1 MSIPTGAPLPAAQPH
16 PTYAPY
22 TQQGEHPHKAPLS
35 GRARALT
42 ITIIV
47 CNALLSIVGLA
58 FHSPSFA
65 DIPAY
70 MTVITLAVIYL
81 IKKTTATRYALAG
94 VSVIILFVA
103 FPIFA
108 ACLEQ
113 DYVYLASIGYL
124 AFIGGSVE
132 LVEFAIGHG
141 IDELPFIIVAAL
153 AALVT
158 LTWLLCAIGLLR
170 PDKAPRSMAMPTPLN
185 APIPYGAL
193 IAPSSMSGIVAN
205 TGPITGPGVSQYAH
219 GQVSHAPVNMQYG
232 YGYAA
237 SPAAPID
244 RRKSRRLSLRS
255 KMCSAAII
263 VAVIA
268 LAVDAFYP
276 DSYVSSVFRYGLDPF
291 TLLPLFVLLLCYFV
305 TMIVVGIFLLM
316 RSNGARRAVSVTTLF
331 LQILVIPV
339 TQVFISGNQNTITPN
354 LVFSM
359 LNFWGQD
366 GRNAFYWA
374 LNCVWILAAI
384 FLQIPDRPATAS
396 AAAATAGVPPI
407 LAYTQAAPVGW
418 AAQPAPIQ
426 NATGPLFQEAPTA
439 EATSHTQAPP
449 PRSDQMPP
457 QPSGRVPATN
467 EEQLPPPP
475 Q

>member
-22 TQQGEHPHKAPLS
+22 TPQGKHPRKAPLS

-47 CNALLSIVGLA
+47 CNALLPIAGLE
-58 FHSPSFA
+58 FHYSRFA
-65 DIPAY
+65 DIAAS

-103 FPIFA
+103 FPILA
-108 ACLEQ
+108 ACLRGH
-113 DYVYLASIGYL
+113 YVYLT
-124 AFIGGSVE
+124 FIGGSVE
-132 LVEFAIGHG
+132 IVESAIGQG
-141 IDELPFIIVAAL
+141 IDGLPDIIITAL
-153 AALVT
+153 PALVT

-170 PDKAPRSMAMPTPLN
+170 PDKAPRSSMAMPTPLN

-193 IAPSSMSGIVAN
+193 IAPSSVSGIVAN
-205 TGPITGPGVSQYAH
+205 TGPVTGPGVSQYMH
-219 GQVSHAPVNMQYG
+219 GQVSHTPVNMQYG

-255 KMCSAAII
+255 QLCSAAII

-268 LAVDAFYP
+268 LTVDAFLP
-276 DSYVSSVFRYGLDPF
+276 DSHVSDFFRDNPDPF
-291 TLLPLFVLLLCYFV
+291 THSPLLVFLLCYFV
-305 TMIVVGIFLLM
+305 TMIVVGIFLLL

-331 LQILVIPV
+331 LQIVVIPV
-339 TQVFISGNQNTITPN
+339 TESFTTRDFPN
-354 LVFSM
+354 LVFS
-359 LNFWGQD
+359 LFNLSGQ
-366 GRNAFYWA
+366 GGHIVIYWA

-384 FLQIPDRPATAS
+384 FLQIPDWPAPPS
-396 AAAATAGVPPI
+396 ATAATAGVPPI
-407 LAYTQAAPVGW
+407 LAFPQAAPVGW
-418 AAQPAPIQ
+418 AAPAPIQ
-426 NATGPLFQEAPTA
+426 NATGPLFQEAPTVT
-439 EATSHTQAPP
+439 ATSHTQAPP

>member
-22 TQQGEHPHKAPLS
+22 TQQGEHPRKAPLS

-47 CNALLSIVGLA
+47 CNALLPIAGLA
-58 FHSPSFA
+58 FHRPSFA
-65 DIPAY
+65 DIASY

-94 VSVIILFVA
+94 VSIIILFVA
-103 FPIFA
+103 FPILA
-108 ACLEQ
+108 ACLGGH
-113 DYVYLASIGYL
+113 YVYLT
-124 AFIGGSVE
+124 FIGGSVE
-132 LVEFAIGHG
+132 IVESAIGHG
-141 IDELPFIIVAAL
+141 IDELPFIIVVAL

-170 PDKAPRSMAMPTPLN
+170 PDKAPRSMAMPTPIN

-193 IAPSSMSGIVAN
+193 IAPSSVSGIVAN

-237 SPAAPID
+237 SPAEPID

-268 LAVDAFYP
+268 LTVDAFLP
-276 DSYVSSVFRYGLDPF
+276 DSYVSHFFRDIQDPF
-291 TLLPLFVLLLCYFV
+291 TRSPLLVFLLCYFV
-305 TMIVVGIFLLM
+305 TMIVVGIFLLL

-339 TQVFISGNQNTITPN
+339 TQAFAFGHRNFDFPN
-354 LVFSM
+354 LVFS
-359 LNFWGQD
+359 LYNFSGQ
-366 GRNAFYWA
+366 GGHFAIYWA
-374 LNCVWILAAI
+374 LSCVWIVAAI
-384 FLQIPDRPATAS
+384 FLQIPDWPATAS
-396 AAAATAGVPPI
+396 AAAATAGAPPI
-407 LAYTQAAPVGW
+407 LAFPQAAPVGW

>member
-22 TQQGEHPHKAPLS
+22 TQQGKHPRKAPLS

-47 CNALLSIVGLA
+47 CNALLSIAGLA

-65 DIPAY
+65 DIAAY

-81 IKKTTATRYALAG
+81 IKKTAATRYALAG

-108 ACLEQ
+108 ACLER
-113 DYVYLASIGYL
+113 DYVYLT
-124 AFIGGSVE
+124 FIGRSVE
-132 LVEFAIGHG
+132 IVESAIGHG
-141 IDELPFIIVAAL
+141 IDGLPFIIVAAL

-170 PDKAPRSMAMPTPLN
+170 PDKAPRSSMAMPIPLN

-193 IAPSSMSGIVAN
+193 IAPSSVSGIVAN
-205 TGPITGPGVSQYAH
+205 TGPVTGPGVSQYMH
-219 GQVSHAPVNMQYG
+219 GQVSHTPVNMQYG

-237 SPAAPID
+237 SPAEPID

-255 KMCSAAII
+255 RLCCAAII

-268 LAVDAFYP
+268 LTVDAFLP
-276 DSYVSSVFRYGLDPF
+276 DSHVSHFFRDNPDPF
-291 TLLPLFVLLLCYFV
+291 THSPLLVFLLCYFV

-331 LQILVIPV
+331 LQIVVIPV
-339 TQVFISGNQNTITPN
+339 TESFTTRDFPN
-354 LVFSM
+354 LVFS
-359 LNFWGQD
+359 LFNLSGQ
-366 GRNAFYWA
+366 GGHIVIYWA
-374 LNCVWILAAI
+374 LNCVWILAAV
-384 FLQIPDRPATAS
+384 FLQIPDWPATAS
-396 AAAATAGVPPI
+396 AAATTAGVPPI
-407 LAYTQAAPVGW
+407 LAFPQAAPVGW
-418 AAQPAPIQ
+418 AAPAPIQ
-426 NATGPLFQEAPTA
+426 NAPGPLFQEAPTA
-439 EATSHTQAPP
+439 DAISHTQAPP

-467 EEQLPPPP
+467 EEQLPQPP

>member
-22 TQQGEHPHKAPLS
+22 TQQGEHPRKAPLS

-47 CNALLSIVGLA
+47 CNALLPIAGLE
-58 FHSPSFA
+58 FHYSRFA
-65 DIPAY
+65 DIAAS

-103 FPIFA
+103 FPILA
-108 ACLEQ
+108 ACLRGH
-113 DYVYLASIGYL
+113 YVYLT
-124 AFIGGSVE
+124 FIGGSVE
-132 LVEFAIGHG
+132 IVESAIGQG
-141 IDELPFIIVAAL
+141 IDGLPDIIITAL
-153 AALVT
+153 PALVT

-170 PDKAPRSMAMPTPLN
+170 PDKAPRSSMAMPTPLN

-193 IAPSSMSGIVAN
+193 IAPSSVSGIVAN

-237 SPAAPID
+237 SPAEPID

-268 LAVDAFYP
+268 LTVDAFLP
-276 DSYVSSVFRYGLDPF
+276 DSYVSHFFRHIQDPF
-291 TLLPLFVLLLCYFV
+291 TRSPLLVFLLCYFV

-339 TQVFISGNQNTITPN
+339 TQAFAFRHSNFDFPN
-354 LVFSM
+354 LVISLDDFS
-359 LNFWGQD
+359 GQD
-366 GRNAFYWA
+366 GRNALYWA
-374 LNCVWILAAI
+374 LSCVWIVAAI
-384 FLQIPDRPATAS
+384 FLQIPDWPAPAS
-396 AAAATAGVPPI
+396 ATAATAGVPPI

-426 NATGPLFQEAPTA
+426 DATGPLFQEAPTA
-439 EATSHTQAPP
+439 TATSHTQAPP

>member
-22 TQQGEHPHKAPLS
+22 TQQGEHPRKAPLS

-47 CNALLSIVGLA
+47 CNALLPFAGLE
-58 FHSPSFA
+58 FHYSRFA
-65 DIPAY
+65 DIAAY

-103 FPIFA
+103 FPILA

-113 DYVYLASIGYL
+113 DYVYL

-132 LVEFAIGHG
+132 LVEFAIRNG
-141 IDELPFIIVAAL
+141 DELPTIIIVAL
-153 AALVT
+153 AFLLT

-374 LNCVWILAAI
+374 LNCVWIVAAI
-384 FLQIPDRPATAS
+384 FLQIPDWPAPAS
-396 AAAATAGVPPI
+396 ATAATAGVPPI

-439 EATSHTQAPP
+439 EATSPTQAPP

>member
-22 TQQGEHPHKAPLS
+22 TQQGEHPRKAPLS

-47 CNALLSIVGLA
+47 CNALLPFAGLE
-58 FHSPSFA
+58 FHYSRFA
-65 DIPAY
+65 DIAAY

-103 FPIFA
+103 FPILA

-113 DYVYLASIGYL
+113 DYVYL

-132 LVEFAIGHG
+132 LVEFAIRNG
-141 IDELPFIIVAAL
+141 DELPTIIIVAL
-153 AALVT
+153 AFLLT

-193 IAPSSMSGIVAN
+193 IAPSSVSGIVAN

-255 KMCSAAII
+255 RLCCAAII

-268 LAVDAFYP
+268 LTVDAFLP
-276 DSYVSSVFRYGLDPF
+276 DSHVSHFFRDNPDPF
-291 TLLPLFVLLLCYFV
+291 THSPLLVFLLCYFV
-305 TMIVVGIFLLM
+305 TMIVVGIFLLL

-331 LQILVIPV
+331 LQIVVIPV
-339 TQVFISGNQNTITPN
+339 TESFTTRDFPN
-354 LVFSM
+354 LVFS
-359 LNFWGQD
+359 LFNLSGQ
-366 GRNAFYWA
+366 GGHIVIYWA

-384 FLQIPDRPATAS
+384 FLQIPDWPAPAS
-396 AAAATAGVPPI
+396 ATAATAGAPPI

-439 EATSHTQAPP
+439 EATSPTQAPP

>member
-22 TQQGEHPHKAPLS
+22 TQQGEHPRKAPLS

-47 CNALLSIVGLA
+47 CNALLPFAGLE
-58 FHSPSFA
+58 FHYSRFA
-65 DIPAY
+65 DIAAY

-81 IKKTTATRYALAG
+81 IKKTAATRYALAG

-113 DYVYLASIGYL
+113 DYVYLT
-124 AFIGGSVE
+124 FIGESVKM
-132 LVEFAIGHG
+132 VKFAIESGWFEG
-141 IDELPFIIVAAL
+141 IIIAAL
-153 AALVT
+153 ATLLT

-170 PDKAPRSMAMPTPLN
+170 PDKAPRSSMAMPTPLN

-193 IAPSSMSGIVAN
+193 IAPSSVSGIVAN
-205 TGPITGPGVSQYAH
+205 TGPVTGPGVSQYMH
-219 GQVSHAPVNMQYG
+219 GQVSHTPVNMQYG

-255 KMCSAAII
+255 QLCSAAII

-268 LAVDAFYP
+268 LTVDAFLP
-276 DSYVSSVFRYGLDPF
+276 DSHVSDFFRDNPDPF
-291 TLLPLFVLLLCYFV
+291 THSPLLVFLLCYFV
-305 TMIVVGIFLLM
+305 TMIVVGIFLLL

-331 LQILVIPV
+331 LQIVVIPV
-339 TQVFISGNQNTITPN
+339 TESFTTRDFPN
-354 LVFSM
+354 LVFS
-359 LNFWGQD
+359 LFNLSGQ
-366 GRNAFYWA
+366 GGHIVIYWA

-384 FLQIPDRPATAS
+384 FLQIPDWPAPAS
-396 AAAATAGVPPI
+396 ATAATAGVPPI
-407 LAYTQAAPVGW
+407 LAFPQAAPVGW
-418 AAQPAPIQ
+418 AAPAPIQ
-426 NATGPLFQEAPTA
+426 NATGPLFQEAPTVT
-439 EATSHTQAPP
+439 ATSHTQAPP

>member
-47 CNALLSIVGLA
+47 CNALLPIAGLE
-58 FHSPSFA
+58 FHYSRFA

-103 FPIFA
+103 FPILA
-108 ACLEQ
+108 ACLRGH
-113 DYVYLASIGYL
+113 YVYLT
-124 AFIGGSVE
+124 FIGGSVE
-132 LVEFAIGHG
+132 IVESAIGQG
-141 IDELPFIIVAAL
+141 IDGLPDIIITAL
-153 AALVT
+153 PALVT

-193 IAPSSMSGIVAN
+193 IAPSSVSGIVAN

-237 SPAAPID
+237 SPAEPID

-268 LAVDAFYP
+268 LTVDAFLP
-276 DSYVSSVFRYGLDPF
+276 DSYVSHFFRYIQDPF
-291 TLLPLFVLLLCYFV
+291 TRSPLLVFLLCYFV

-339 TQVFISGNQNTITPN
+339 TQAFAFRHSNFDFPN
-354 LVFSM
+354 LVISLDDFS
-359 LNFWGQD
+359 GH
-366 GRNAFYWA
+366 GEHIVIYWA
-374 LNCVWILAAI
+374 LNCVWIVAAI
-384 FLQIPDRPATAS
+384 FLQIPDWPAPPS
-396 AAAATAGVPPI
+396 ATAATAGVPPI

-439 EATSHTQAPP
+439 EATSPTQAPP

>member
-22 TQQGEHPHKAPLS
+22 TQQGEHPRKAPLS

-47 CNALLSIVGLA
+47 CNALLPFAGLE
-58 FHSPSFA
+58 FHYSRFA
-65 DIPAY
+65 DIAAY

-81 IKKTTATRYALAG
+81 IKKTAATRYALAG

-113 DYVYLASIGYL
+113 DYVYLT
-124 AFIGGSVE
+124 FIGESVKM
-132 LVEFAIGHG
+132 VKFAIESGWFEG
-141 IDELPFIIVAAL
+141 IIIAAL
-153 AALVT
+153 ATLLT

-170 PDKAPRSMAMPTPLN
+170 PDKAPRSSMAMPTPLN

-193 IAPSSMSGIVAN
+193 IAPSSVSGIVAN
-205 TGPITGPGVSQYAH
+205 TGPVTGPGVSQYMH
-219 GQVSHAPVNMQYG
+219 GQVSHTPVNMQYG

-255 KMCSAAII
+255 QLCSAAII

-268 LAVDAFYP
+268 LTVDAFLP
-276 DSYVSSVFRYGLDPF
+276 DSHVSDFFRDNPDPF
-291 TLLPLFVLLLCYFV
+291 THSPLLVFLLCYFV
-305 TMIVVGIFLLM
+305 TMIVVGIFLLL

-331 LQILVIPV
+331 LQIVVIPV
-339 TQVFISGNQNTITPN
+339 TESFTTRDFPN
-354 LVFSM
+354 LVFS
-359 LNFWGQD
+359 LFNLSGQ
-366 GRNAFYWA
+366 GGHIVIYWA
-374 LNCVWILAAI
+374 LNCVWIVAAI
-384 FLQIPDRPATAS
+384 FLQIPDWPAPAS

-439 EATSHTQAPP
+439 EATSPTQAPP

>member
-22 TQQGEHPHKAPLS
+22 TQQGEHPRKAPLS

-47 CNALLSIVGLA
+47 CNALLPFAGLE
-58 FHSPSFA
+58 FHYSRFA
-65 DIPAY
+65 DIAAY

-103 FPIFA
+103 FPILA

-113 DYVYLASIGYL
+113 DYVYL

-132 LVEFAIGHG
+132 LVEFAIESGWFEG
-141 IDELPFIIVAAL
+141 IIIAAL
-153 AALVT
+153 ATLLT

-170 PDKAPRSMAMPTPLN
+170 PDKAPRSSMAMPTPLN

-193 IAPSSMSGIVAN
+193 IAPSSVSGIVAN
-205 TGPITGPGVSQYAH
+205 TGPVTGPGVSQYMH
-219 GQVSHAPVNMQYG
+219 GQVSHTPVNMQYG

-255 KMCSAAII
+255 QLCSAAII

-268 LAVDAFYP
+268 LTVDAFLP
-276 DSYVSSVFRYGLDPF
+276 DSHVSDFFRDNPDPF
-291 TLLPLFVLLLCYFV
+291 THSPLLVFLLCYFV
-305 TMIVVGIFLLM
+305 TMIVVGIFLLL

-331 LQILVIPV
+331 LQIVVIPV
-339 TQVFISGNQNTITPN
+339 TESFTTRDFPN
-354 LVFSM
+354 LVFS
-359 LNFWGQD
+359 LFNLSGQ
-366 GRNAFYWA
+366 GGHIVIYWA

-384 FLQIPDRPATAS
+384 FLQIPDWPAPPS
-396 AAAATAGVPPI
+396 ATAATAGAPPI
-407 LAYTQAAPVGW
+407 LAFPQTAPVGW

>member
-22 TQQGEHPHKAPLS
+22 TQQGEHPRKAPLS

-47 CNALLSIVGLA
+47 CNALLPFAGLE
-58 FHSPSFA
+58 FHYSRFA
-65 DIPAY
+65 DIAAY

-103 FPIFA
+103 FPILA

-113 DYVYLASIGYL
+113 DYVYL

-132 LVEFAIGHG
+132 LVEFAIESGWFEG
-141 IDELPFIIVAAL
+141 IIIAAL
-153 AALVT
+153 ATLLT

-170 PDKAPRSMAMPTPLN
+170 PDKAPRSSMAMPTPLN

-193 IAPSSMSGIVAN
+193 IAPSSVSGIVAN

-237 SPAAPID
+237 SPAEPID

-255 KMCSAAII
+255 KMCSAAIV

-268 LAVDAFYP
+268 LTVDAFLP
-276 DSYVSSVFRYGLDPF
+276 DSRVSHFFRDNQDPF
-291 TLLPLFVLLLCYFV
+291 ALLPLLVFFLCYFV
-305 TMIVVGIFLLM
+305 TMIVVGIFLLL

-331 LQILVIPV
+331 IQILVIPV
-339 TQVFISGNQNTITPN
+339 TESFTNRSSNFPN
-354 LVFSM
+354 LVFS
-359 LNFWGQD
+359 LYNSSGQ
-366 GRNAFYWA
+366 GGHFAIYWA
-374 LNCVWILAAI
+374 LSCVWIVAAI

-396 AAAATAGVPPI
+396 AAAATAGAPPI
-407 LAYTQAAPVGW
+407 LAFPQTAPVGW

-426 NATGPLFQEAPTA
+426 NAPGPLFQEAPTA
-439 EATSHTQAPP
+439 TATSHTQAPP
-449 PRSDQMPP
+449 PRSDQTPP

>member
-22 TQQGEHPHKAPLS
+22 TQQGEHPRKAPLS

-47 CNALLSIVGLA
+47 CNALLPIAGLA
-58 FHSPSFA
+58 FHRPSFA
-65 DIPAY
+65 DIASY

-94 VSVIILFVA
+94 VSIIILFVA
-103 FPIFA
+103 FPILA
-108 ACLEQ
+108 ACLGGH
-113 DYVYLASIGYL
+113 YVYLT
-124 AFIGGSVE
+124 FIGGSVE
-132 LVEFAIGHG
+132 IVESAIGHG
-141 IDELPFIIVAAL
+141 IDELPFIIVVAL

-170 PDKAPRSMAMPTPLN
+170 PDKAPRSMAMPTPIN

-193 IAPSSMSGIVAN
+193 IAPSSVSGIVAN

-237 SPAAPID
+237 SPAEPID

-268 LAVDAFYP
+268 LTVDAFLP
-276 DSYVSSVFRYGLDPF
+276 DSYVSHFFRDIQDPF
-291 TLLPLFVLLLCYFV
+291 TRSPLLVFLLCYFV
-305 TMIVVGIFLLM
+305 TMIVVGIFLLL

-339 TQVFISGNQNTITPN
+339 TQAFAFGHRNFDFPN
-354 LVFSM
+354 LVFS
-359 LNFWGQD
+359 LYNFSGQ
-366 GRNAFYWA
+366 GGHFAIYWA
-374 LNCVWILAAI
+374 LSCVWIVAAI
-384 FLQIPDRPATAS
+384 FLQIPDWPATAS
-396 AAAATAGVPPI
+396 AAAATAGAPPI
-407 LAYTQAAPVGW
+407 LAFPQPAPVGW
-418 AAQPAPIQ
+418 AAPAPIQ

>member
-22 TQQGEHPHKAPLS
+22 TQQGEHPRKAPLS

-47 CNALLSIVGLA
+47 CNALLPIAGLE
-58 FHSPSFA
+58 FHYSRFA

-103 FPIFA
+103 FPILA
-108 ACLEQ
+108 ACLGGH
-113 DYVYLASIGYL
+113 YVYLT
-124 AFIGGSVE
+124 FIGGSVE
-132 LVEFAIGHG
+132 IVESAIGQG
-141 IDELPFIIVAAL
+141 IDGLPDIIITAL
-153 AALVT
+153 PALVT

-170 PDKAPRSMAMPTPLN
+170 PDKAPRSSMAMPTPLN

-193 IAPSSMSGIVAN
+193 IAPSSVSGIVAN

-219 GQVSHAPVNMQYG
+219 GQVSHTPVNMQYG

-268 LAVDAFYP
+268 LAVDAFLP
-276 DSYVSSVFRYGLDPF
+276 DSYVSHFFRYIQDPF
-291 TLLPLFVLLLCYFV
+291 TRSPLLVFLLCYFV
-305 TMIVVGIFLLM
+305 TMIVVGIFLLL

-339 TQVFISGNQNTITPN
+339 TQAFAFRHSNFDFPN
-354 LVFSM
+354 LVISLDDFS
-359 LNFWGQD
+359 GH
-366 GRNAFYWA
+366 GEHIVIYWA

-396 AAAATAGVPPI
+396 
-407 LAYTQAAPVGW
+407 AAPVGW

-439 EATSHTQAPP
+439 EATSPTQAPP
-449 PRSDQMPP
+449 PRSEQMPP

>member
-22 TQQGEHPHKAPLS
+22 TQQGEHPRKAPLS

-65 DIPAY
+65 DIAAY

-81 IKKTTATRYALAG
+81 IKKTAATRYALAG

-103 FPIFA
+103 FPILA

-113 DYVYLASIGYL
+113 DYVYLT
-124 AFIGGSVE
+124 FIGESVKM
-132 LVEFAIGHG
+132 VKFAIESGWFEG
-141 IDELPFIIVAAL
+141 IIIAAL
-153 AALVT
+153 ATLLT

-193 IAPSSMSGIVAN
+193 IAPSSVSGIVAN
-205 TGPITGPGVSQYAH
+205 TGPVTGPGVSQYMH
-219 GQVSHAPVNMQYG
+219 GQVSHTPVNMQYG

-237 SPAAPID
+237 SPAEPID

-255 KMCSAAII
+255 RLCCAAII

-268 LAVDAFYP
+268 LTVDAFLP
-276 DSYVSSVFRYGLDPF
+276 DSHVSHCFRDNPDPF
-291 TLLPLFVLLLCYFV
+291 THSPLLVFLLCYFV
-305 TMIVVGIFLLM
+305 TMIVVGIFLLL

-331 LQILVIPV
+331 LQIVVIPV
-339 TQVFISGNQNTITPN
+339 TESFTTRDFPN
-354 LVFSM
+354 LVFS
-359 LNFWGQD
+359 LFNLSGQ
-366 GRNAFYWA
+366 GGHIAIYWA

-384 FLQIPDRPATAS
+384 FLQIPDWPATAS
-396 AAAATAGVPPI
+396 ATAATAGVPPI
-407 LAYTQAAPVGW
+407 LAFPQPAPVGW

-439 EATSHTQAPP
+439 DTISHTQAPP
-449 PRSDQMPP
+449 LHVDQAPS
-457 QPSGRVPATN
+457 QPSGQQTSAADDK
-467 EEQLPPPP
+467 QLPPPP

>member
-22 TQQGEHPHKAPLS
+22 TQQGEHPRKAPLS

-47 CNALLSIVGLA
+47 CNALLPFAGLE
-58 FHSPSFA
+58 FHYSRFA
-65 DIPAY
+65 DIAAY

-81 IKKTTATRYALAG
+81 IKKTAATRYALAG

-113 DYVYLASIGYL
+113 DYVYLA
-124 AFIGGSVE
+124 FIGGSVE
-132 LVEFAIGHG
+132 LVEFAIESGWFEG
-141 IDELPFIIVAAL
+141 IIIAAL
-153 AALVT
+153 ATLLT

-170 PDKAPRSMAMPTPLN
+170 PDKAPRSSMAMPTPLN

-193 IAPSSMSGIVAN
+193 IAPSSVSGIVAN
-205 TGPITGPGVSQYAH
+205 TGPVTGPGVSQYMH
-219 GQVSHAPVNMQYG
+219 GQVSHTPVNMQYG

-255 KMCSAAII
+255 QLCSAAII

-268 LAVDAFYP
+268 LTVDAFLP
-276 DSYVSSVFRYGLDPF
+276 DSHVSDFFRDNPDPF
-291 TLLPLFVLLLCYFV
+291 THSPLLVFLLCYFV
-305 TMIVVGIFLLM
+305 TMIVVGIFLLL

-331 LQILVIPV
+331 LQIVVIPV
-339 TQVFISGNQNTITPN
+339 TESFTTRDFPN
-354 LVFSM
+354 LVFS
-359 LNFWGQD
+359 LFNLSGQ
-366 GRNAFYWA
+366 GGHIVIYWA

-384 FLQIPDRPATAS
+384 FLQIPDWPATAS
-396 AAAATAGVPPI
+396 VAAATAGAPPI
-407 LAYTQAAPVGW
+407 LAFPQTAPVGW

-426 NATGPLFQEAPTA
+426 NATGPLFQEAPTVT
-439 EATSHTQAPP
+439 ATSHTQAPP

>member
-22 TQQGEHPHKAPLS
+22 TQQGEHPRKAPLS

-47 CNALLSIVGLA
+47 CNALLPIVGLA

-81 IKKTTATRYALAG
+81 IKKTAATRYALAG

-113 DYVYLASIGYL
+113 DYVYLT
-124 AFIGGSVE
+124 FIGESVE
-132 LVEFAIGHG
+132 IVESAIRNG
-141 IDELPFIIVAAL
+141 DELPTIIIVAL
-153 AALVT
+153 AFLLT

-170 PDKAPRSMAMPTPLN
+170 PDKAPRSSMAMPTPLN

-193 IAPSSMSGIVAN
+193 IAPSSVSGIVAN
-205 TGPITGPGVSQYAH
+205 TGPVTGPGVSQYMH
-219 GQVSHAPVNMQYG
+219 GQVSHTPVNMQYG

-237 SPAAPID
+237 SPAEPID

-255 KMCSAAII
+255 RLCCAAII

-268 LAVDAFYP
+268 LTVDAFLP
-276 DSYVSSVFRYGLDPF
+276 DSHVSHCFRDNPDPF
-291 TLLPLFVLLLCYFV
+291 THSPLLVFLLCYFV
-305 TMIVVGIFLLM
+305 TMIVVGIFLLL

-331 LQILVIPV
+331 LQIVVIPV
-339 TQVFISGNQNTITPN
+339 TESFTTRDFPN
-354 LVFSM
+354 LVFS
-359 LNFWGQD
+359 LFNLSGQ
-366 GRNAFYWA
+366 GGHIVIYWA
-374 LNCVWILAAI
+374 LSCVWIVAAI
-384 FLQIPDRPATAS
+384 FLQIPDWPATAS
-396 AAAATAGVPPI
+396 VAAATAGAPPI
-407 LAYTQAAPVGW
+407 LAFPQTAPVGW

>member
-1 MSIPTGAPLPAAQPH
+1 MSIPTDAPLPAAQPH

-22 TQQGEHPHKAPLS
+22 TQQGKHPRKAPLS

-47 CNALLSIVGLA
+47 CNALLPIAGLE
-58 FHSPSFA
+58 FHYSRFA
-65 DIPAY
+65 DIAAY

-81 IKKTTATRYALAG
+81 IKKTAATRYALAG

-113 DYVYLASIGYL
+113 DYVYLT
-124 AFIGGSVE
+124 FIGESVE
-132 LVEFAIGHG
+132 LVEFAIESGWFEG
-141 IDELPFIIVAAL
+141 IIIAAL
-153 AALVT
+153 ATLLT

-170 PDKAPRSMAMPTPLN
+170 PDKAPRSSLAMPTPLN

-193 IAPSSMSGIVAN
+193 IAPSSVSGIVAN
-205 TGPITGPGVSQYAH
+205 TGPVTGPGVSQYMH
-219 GQVSHAPVNMQYG
+219 GQVSHTPVNMQYG

-255 KMCSAAII
+255 QLCSAAII

-268 LAVDAFYP
+268 LTVDAFLP
-276 DSYVSSVFRYGLDPF
+276 DSHVSDFFRDNPDPF
-291 TLLPLFVLLLCYFV
+291 THSPLLVFLLCYFV
-305 TMIVVGIFLLM
+305 TMIVVGIFLLL

-331 LQILVIPV
+331 LQIVVIPV
-339 TQVFISGNQNTITPN
+339 TESFTTRDFPN
-354 LVFSM
+354 LVFS
-359 LNFWGQD
+359 LFNLSGQ
-366 GRNAFYWA
+366 GGHIVIYWA

-384 FLQIPDRPATAS
+384 FLQIPDWPAPPSATA
-396 AAAATAGVPPI
+396 ARAGVPPI
-407 LAYTQAAPVGW
+407 LAFPQAAPVGW
-418 AAQPAPIQ
+418 AAPAPIQ
-426 NATGPLFQEAPTA
+426 NATGPLFQEAPTVT
-439 EATSHTQAPP
+439 ATSHTQAPP

>member
-22 TQQGEHPHKAPLS
+22 TQQGKHPRKAPLS

-47 CNALLSIVGLA
+47 CNALLPIAGLA
-58 FHSPSFA
+58 FHRPSFA
-65 DIPAY
+65 DIAAY

-103 FPIFA
+103 FPILA
-108 ACLEQ
+108 ACLGGH
-113 DYVYLASIGYL
+113 YVYLT
-124 AFIGGSVE
+124 FIGGSVE
-132 LVEFAIGHG
+132 IVESAIGHG
-141 IDELPFIIVAAL
+141 IDGLPFIIVAAL

-170 PDKAPRSMAMPTPLN
+170 PDKAPRSSMAMPTPLN

-193 IAPSSMSGIVAN
+193 IAPSSVSGIVAN

-237 SPAAPID
+237 SPAEPID
-244 RRKSRRLSLRS
+244 RRKSGRLSLRS

-268 LAVDAFYP
+268 LTVDAFLP
-276 DSYVSSVFRYGLDPF
+276 DSYVSHFFRDIQDPF
-291 TLLPLFVLLLCYFV
+291 TRSPLLVFLLCYFV

-339 TQVFISGNQNTITPN
+339 TQAFAFRHSNFDLPN
-354 LVFSM
+354 LVFS
-359 LNFWGQD
+359 LYNFSGQ
-366 GRNAFYWA
+366 GGHF
-374 LNCVWILAAI
+374 
-384 FLQIPDRPATAS
+384 
-396 AAAATAGVPPI
+396 AGS
-407 LAYTQAAPVGW
+407 
-418 AAQPAPIQ
+418 
-426 NATGPLFQEAPTA
+426 
-439 EATSHTQAPP
+439 SHL
-449 PRSDQMPP
+449 
-457 QPSGRVPATN
+457 RV
-467 EEQLPPPP
+467 
-475 Q
+475 

>member
-22 TQQGEHPHKAPLS
+22 TPQGKHPRKAPLS

-47 CNALLSIVGLA
+47 CNALLPIAGLE
-58 FHSPSFA
+58 FHYSRFA

-103 FPIFA
+103 FPILA
-108 ACLEQ
+108 ACLRGH
-113 DYVYLASIGYL
+113 YVYLT
-124 AFIGGSVE
+124 FIGGSVE
-132 LVEFAIGHG
+132 IVESAIGQG
-141 IDELPFIIVAAL
+141 IDGLPDIIITAL
-153 AALVT
+153 PALVT

-193 IAPSSMSGIVAN
+193 IAPSSVSGIVAN

-237 SPAAPID
+237 SPAEPID

-268 LAVDAFYP
+268 LTVDAFLP
-276 DSYVSSVFRYGLDPF
+276 DSYVSHFFRYIQDPF
-291 TLLPLFVLLLCYFV
+291 TRSPLLVFLLCYFV

-339 TQVFISGNQNTITPN
+339 TQAFAFRHSNFDFPN
-354 LVFSM
+354 LVIS
-359 LNFWGQD
+359 LSDLSGQD
-366 GRNAFYWA
+366 GHFAIYWA
-374 LNCVWILAAI
+374 LNCVWIVAAI

-418 AAQPAPIQ
+418 AAPAPIQ

>member
-22 TQQGEHPHKAPLS
+22 TQQGEHPRKAPLS

-47 CNALLSIVGLA
+47 CNALLPIVGLA

-81 IKKTTATRYALAG
+81 IKKTAATRYALAG

-113 DYVYLASIGYL
+113 DYVYLT
-124 AFIGGSVE
+124 FIGESVE
-132 LVEFAIGHG
+132 IVESAIRNG
-141 IDELPFIIVAAL
+141 DELPTIIIVAL
-153 AALVT
+153 AFLLT

-170 PDKAPRSMAMPTPLN
+170 PDKAPRSSMAMPTPLN

-193 IAPSSMSGIVAN
+193 IAPSSVSGIVAN
-205 TGPITGPGVSQYAH
+205 TGPVTGPGVSQYMH
-219 GQVSHAPVNMQYG
+219 GQVSHTPVNMQYG

-237 SPAAPID
+237 SPAEPID

-255 KMCSAAII
+255 RLCCAAII

-268 LAVDAFYP
+268 LTVDAFLP
-276 DSYVSSVFRYGLDPF
+276 DSHVSHCFRDNPDPF
-291 TLLPLFVLLLCYFV
+291 THSPLLVFLLCYFV
-305 TMIVVGIFLLM
+305 TMIVVGIFLLL

-331 LQILVIPV
+331 LQIVVIPV
-339 TQVFISGNQNTITPN
+339 TESFTTRDFPN
-354 LVFSM
+354 LVFS
-359 LNFWGQD
+359 LFNLSGQ
-366 GRNAFYWA
+366 GGHIAIYWA

-384 FLQIPDRPATAS
+384 FLQIPDWPATAS
-396 AAAATAGVPPI
+396 ATAATAGVPPI
-407 LAYTQAAPVGW
+407 LAFPQPAPVGW

-439 EATSHTQAPP
+439 EATSPTQAPP

>member
-22 TQQGEHPHKAPLS
+22 TQQGEHPRKAPLS

-47 CNALLSIVGLA
+47 CNALLPIAGLA
-58 FHSPSFA
+58 FHRPSFA
-65 DIPAY
+65 DIASY

-94 VSVIILFVA
+94 VSIIILFVA
-103 FPIFA
+103 FPILA
-108 ACLEQ
+108 ACLGGH
-113 DYVYLASIGYL
+113 YVYLT
-124 AFIGGSVE
+124 FIGGSVE
-132 LVEFAIGHG
+132 IVESAIGHG
-141 IDELPFIIVAAL
+141 IDELPFIIVVAL

-170 PDKAPRSMAMPTPLN
+170 PDKAPRSMAMPTPIN

-193 IAPSSMSGIVAN
+193 IAPSSVSGIVAN

-237 SPAAPID
+237 SPAEPID

-268 LAVDAFYP
+268 LTVDAFLP
-276 DSYVSSVFRYGLDPF
+276 DSYVSHFFRDIQDPF
-291 TLLPLFVLLLCYFV
+291 TRSPLLVFLLCYFV
-305 TMIVVGIFLLM
+305 TMIVVGIFLLL

-339 TQVFISGNQNTITPN
+339 TQAFPFGHRNFDFPN
-354 LVFSM
+354 LVFS
-359 LNFWGQD
+359 LYNFSGQ
-366 GRNAFYWA
+366 GGHFAIYWA
-374 LNCVWILAAI
+374 LSCVWIVAAI
-384 FLQIPDRPATAS
+384 FLQIPDWPATAS
-396 AAAATAGVPPI
+396 AAAATAGAPPI
-407 LAYTQAAPVGW
+407 LAFPQTAPVGW

>member
-22 TQQGEHPHKAPLS
+22 TPQGKHPRKAPLS

-47 CNALLSIVGLA
+47 CNALLPIAGLE
-58 FHSPSFA
+58 FHYSRFA
-65 DIPAY
+65 DIAAS

-113 DYVYLASIGYL
+113 DYVYLT
-124 AFIGGSVE
+124 FIGESVKM
-132 LVEFAIGHG
+132 VKFAIESGWFEG
-141 IDELPFIIVAAL
+141 IIIAAL
-153 AALVT
+153 ATLLT

-170 PDKAPRSMAMPTPLN
+170 PDKAPRSSMAMPTPLN

-193 IAPSSMSGIVAN
+193 IAPSSVSGIVAN
-205 TGPITGPGVSQYAH
+205 TGPVTGPGVSQYMH
-219 GQVSHAPVNMQYG
+219 GQVSHTPVNMQYG

-237 SPAAPID
+237 SPAEPID

-255 KMCSAAII
+255 RLCCAAII

-268 LAVDAFYP
+268 LTVDAFLP
-276 DSYVSSVFRYGLDPF
+276 DSHVSHCFRDNPDPF
-291 TLLPLFVLLLCYFV
+291 THSPLLVFLLCYFV
-305 TMIVVGIFLLM
+305 TMIVVGIFLLL

-331 LQILVIPV
+331 LQIVVIPV
-339 TQVFISGNQNTITPN
+339 TESFTTRDFPN
-354 LVFSM
+354 LVFS
-359 LNFWGQD
+359 LFNLSGQ
-366 GRNAFYWA
+366 GGHIAIYWA

-384 FLQIPDRPATAS
+384 FLQIPDWPATAS
-396 AAAATAGVPPI
+396 ATAATAGAPPI
-407 LAYTQAAPVGW
+407 LAYTQTAPVGW
-418 AAQPAPIQ
+418 AAPAPIQ
-426 NATGPLFQEAPTA
+426 NAPGPLFQEAPTA
-439 EATSHTQAPP
+439 DTISHTQAPP

>member
-22 TQQGEHPHKAPLS
+22 TQQGEHPRKAPLS

-47 CNALLSIVGLA
+47 CNALLPIVGLA

-81 IKKTTATRYALAG
+81 IKKTAATRYALAG

-113 DYVYLASIGYL
+113 DYVYLT
-124 AFIGGSVE
+124 FIGESVE
-132 LVEFAIGHG
+132 IVESAIRNG
-141 IDELPFIIVAAL
+141 DELPTIIIVAL
-153 AALVT
+153 AFLLT

-170 PDKAPRSMAMPTPLN
+170 PDKAPRSSMAMPTPLN

-193 IAPSSMSGIVAN
+193 IAPSSVSGIVAN
-205 TGPITGPGVSQYAH
+205 TGPVTGPGVSQYMH
-219 GQVSHAPVNMQYG
+219 GQVSHTPVNMQYG

-237 SPAAPID
+237 SPAEPID

-255 KMCSAAII
+255 RLCCAAII

-268 LAVDAFYP
+268 LTVDAFLP
-276 DSYVSSVFRYGLDPF
+276 DSHVSHCFRDNPDPF
-291 TLLPLFVLLLCYFV
+291 THSPLLVFLLCYFV
-305 TMIVVGIFLLM
+305 TMIVVGIFLLL

-331 LQILVIPV
+331 LQIVVIPV
-339 TQVFISGNQNTITPN
+339 TESFTTRDFPN
-354 LVFSM
+354 LVFS
-359 LNFWGQD
+359 LFNLSGQ
-366 GRNAFYWA
+366 GGHIAIYWA

-384 FLQIPDRPATAS
+384 FLQIPDWPATAS
-396 AAAATAGVPPI
+396 ATAATAGAPPI
-407 LAYTQAAPVGW
+407 LAYTQTAPVGW
-418 AAQPAPIQ
+418 AAPAPIQ
-426 NATGPLFQEAPTA
+426 NAPGPLFQEAPTA
-439 EATSHTQAPP
+439 DTISHTQAPP

>member
-1 MSIPTGAPLPAAQPH
+1 MSIPTGAPLPAAQPQ
-16 PTYAPY
+16 PAYAPY
-22 TQQGEHPHKAPLS
+22 TQQEEHPRKAPLS

-65 DIPAY
+65 DIAAY

-81 IKKTTATRYALAG
+81 IKKTAATRYALAG

-113 DYVYLASIGYL
+113 DYVYLT
-124 AFIGGSVE
+124 FIGESVE
-132 LVEFAIGHG
+132 IVESAIRNG
-141 IDELPFIIVAAL
+141 DELPTIIIVAL
-153 AALVT
+153 AFLLT

-170 PDKAPRSMAMPTPLN
+170 PDKAPRSSMAIQTPLN

-193 IAPSSMSGIVAN
+193 IAPSSVSGIVAN

-237 SPAAPID
+237 SPAEPID

-255 KMCSAAII
+255 KVCSAAIV

-268 LAVDAFYP
+268 LTVDAFVP
-276 DSYVSSVFRYGLDPF
+276 DSRVSVFFRDNPDPF
-291 TLLPLFVLLLCYFV
+291 THSPLLVFLLCYFV
-305 TMIVVGIFLLM
+305 TMIVVGIFLLL

-339 TQVFISGNQNTITPN
+339 TESFAIRNFDFPN
-354 LVFSM
+354 LVISLFNVS
-359 LNFWGQD
+359 
-366 GRNAFYWA
+366 GRGGHIVIYWA

-384 FLQIPDRPATAS
+384 FLQIPDWPATAS
-396 AAAATAGVPPI
+396 ATAATAGPPPI
-407 LAYTQAAPVGW
+407 LAYTQPAPVGW

-439 EATSHTQAPP
+439 TATSHTQAPP
-449 PRSDQMPP
+449 PRSDQTPP

>member
-22 TQQGEHPHKAPLS
+22 TQQGEHPRKAPLS

-47 CNALLSIVGLA
+47 CNALLPFAGLE
-58 FHSPSFA
+58 FHYSRFA
-65 DIPAY
+65 DIAAY

-103 FPIFA
+103 FPILA

-113 DYVYLASIGYL
+113 DYVYLT
-124 AFIGGSVE
+124 FIGESVKM
-132 LVEFAIGHG
+132 VKFAIESGWFEG
-141 IDELPFIIVAAL
+141 IIIAAL
-153 AALVT
+153 ATLLT

-170 PDKAPRSMAMPTPLN
+170 PDKAPRSSMAMPTPLN

-193 IAPSSMSGIVAN
+193 IAPSSVSGIVAN
-205 TGPITGPGVSQYAH
+205 TGPVTGPGVSQYMH
-219 GQVSHAPVNMQYG
+219 GQVSHTPVNMQYG

-237 SPAAPID
+237 SPAEPID

-255 KMCSAAII
+255 RLCCAAII

-268 LAVDAFYP
+268 LTVDAFLP
-276 DSYVSSVFRYGLDPF
+276 DSHVSHFFRDNPDPF
-291 TLLPLFVLLLCYFV
+291 THSPLLVFLLCYFV
-305 TMIVVGIFLLM
+305 TMIVVGIFLLL

-331 LQILVIPV
+331 LQIVVIPV
-339 TQVFISGNQNTITPN
+339 TESFTTRDFPN
-354 LVFSM
+354 LVFS
-359 LNFWGQD
+359 LFNLSGQ
-366 GRNAFYWA
+366 GGHIVIYWA

-384 FLQIPDRPATAS
+384 FLQIPDRPAPAS
-396 AAAATAGVPPI
+396 ATAATAGVPPI
-407 LAYTQAAPVGW
+407 LAFPQAAPVGW

-426 NATGPLFQEAPTA
+426 NATGPLFQEAPTVT
-439 EATSHTQAPP
+439 ATSPTQAPP

>member
-22 TQQGEHPHKAPLS
+22 TQQGEHPRKAPLS

-65 DIPAY
+65 DIAAY

-81 IKKTTATRYALAG
+81 IKKTAATRYALAG

-113 DYVYLASIGYL
+113 DYVYLA
-124 AFIGGSVE
+124 FIGGSVE
-132 LVEFAIGHG
+132 LVEFAIRNG
-141 IDELPFIIVAAL
+141 DELPTIIIVAL
-153 AALVT
+153 AFLLT

-339 TQVFISGNQNTITPN
+339 TESFTTRDFPN
-354 LVFSM
+354 LVFS
-359 LNFWGQD
+359 LFNLSGQ
-366 GRNAFYWA
+366 GGHIVIYWA
-374 LNCVWILAAI
+374 LNCVWIVAAI
-384 FLQIPDRPATAS
+384 FLQIPDWPATAS
-396 AAAATAGVPPI
+396 ATAATAGVPPI
-407 LAYTQAAPVGW
+407 LAFPQPAPVGW

-439 EATSHTQAPP
+439 TATSHTQAPP

>member
-22 TQQGEHPHKAPLS
+22 TQQGEHPRKAPLS

-47 CNALLSIVGLA
+47 CNALLPIAGLA
-58 FHSPSFA
+58 FHRPSFA
-65 DIPAY
+65 DIASY

-94 VSVIILFVA
+94 VSIIILFVA
-103 FPIFA
+103 FPILA
-108 ACLEQ
+108 ACLGGH
-113 DYVYLASIGYL
+113 YVYLT
-124 AFIGGSVE
+124 FIGGSVE
-132 LVEFAIGHG
+132 IVESAIGHG
-141 IDELPFIIVAAL
+141 IDELPFIIVVAL

-170 PDKAPRSMAMPTPLN
+170 PDKAPRSMAMPTPIN

-193 IAPSSMSGIVAN
+193 IAPSSVSGIVAN

-237 SPAAPID
+237 SPAEPID

-268 LAVDAFYP
+268 LTVDAFLP
-276 DSYVSSVFRYGLDPF
+276 DSYVSHFFRDIQDPF
-291 TLLPLFVLLLCYFV
+291 TRSPLLVFLLCYFV
-305 TMIVVGIFLLM
+305 TMIVVGIFLLL

-339 TQVFISGNQNTITPN
+339 TQAFAFGHRNFDFPN
-354 LVFSM
+354 LVFS
-359 LNFWGQD
+359 LFNLSGQ
-366 GRNAFYWA
+366 GGHIAIYWA

-384 FLQIPDRPATAS
+384 FLQIPDWPATAS
-396 AAAATAGVPPI
+396 ATAATAGAPPI
-407 LAYTQAAPVGW
+407 LAFPQTAPVGW

>member
-22 TQQGEHPHKAPLS
+22 TQQGEHPRKAPLS

-47 CNALLSIVGLA
+47 CNALLPIAGLE
-58 FHSPSFA
+58 FHYSRFA

-103 FPIFA
+103 FPILA
-108 ACLEQ
+108 ACLGGH
-113 DYVYLASIGYL
+113 YVYLT
-124 AFIGGSVE
+124 FIGGSVE
-132 LVEFAIGHG
+132 IVESAIGQG
-141 IDELPFIIVAAL
+141 IDGLPDIIITAL
-153 AALVT
+153 PALVT

-170 PDKAPRSMAMPTPLN
+170 PDKAPRSSMAMPTPLN

-193 IAPSSMSGIVAN
+193 IAPSSVSGIVAN

-219 GQVSHAPVNMQYG
+219 GQVSHTPVNMQYG

-268 LAVDAFYP
+268 LAVDAFLP
-276 DSYVSSVFRYGLDPF
+276 DSYVSHFFRYIQDPF
-291 TLLPLFVLLLCYFV
+291 TRSPLLVFLLCYFV
-305 TMIVVGIFLLM
+305 TMIVVGIFPLL

-331 LQILVIPV
+331 LQIVVIPV
-339 TQVFISGNQNTITPN
+339 TESFTTRDFPN
-354 LVFSM
+354 LVFS
-359 LNFWGQD
+359 LFNLSGQ
-366 GRNAFYWA
+366 GGHIAIYWA

-384 FLQIPDRPATAS
+384 FLQIPDWPATAS
-396 AAAATAGVPPI
+396 ATAATAGVPPI
-407 LAYTQAAPVGW
+407 LAFPQPAPVGW

-439 EATSHTQAPP
+439 EATSPTQAPP

>member
-22 TQQGEHPHKAPLS
+22 TQQGEHPRKAPLS

-81 IKKTTATRYALAG
+81 IKKTAATRYALAG

-113 DYVYLASIGYL
+113 DYVYLT
-124 AFIGGSVE
+124 FIGESVKM
-132 LVEFAIGHG
+132 VKFAIESGWFEG
-141 IDELPFIIVAAL
+141 IIIAAL
-153 AALVT
+153 ATLLT

-170 PDKAPRSMAMPTPLN
+170 PDKAPRSSMAMPTPLN

-193 IAPSSMSGIVAN
+193 IAPSSVSGIVAN
-205 TGPITGPGVSQYAH
+205 TGPVTGPGVSQYMH
-219 GQVSHAPVNMQYG
+219 GQVSHTPVNMQYG

-255 KMCSAAII
+255 QLCSAAII

-268 LAVDAFYP
+268 LTVDAFLP
-276 DSYVSSVFRYGLDPF
+276 DSHVSHFFRDNPDPF
-291 TLLPLFVLLLCYFV
+291 THSPLLVFLLCYFV

-331 LQILVIPV
+331 LQIVVIPV
-339 TQVFISGNQNTITPN
+339 TESFTTRDFPN
-354 LVFSM
+354 LVFS
-359 LNFWGQD
+359 LFNLSGQ
-366 GRNAFYWA
+366 GGHIVIYWA

-384 FLQIPDRPATAS
+384 FLQIPDWPATAS
-396 AAAATAGVPPI
+396 ATAATAGAPPI
-407 LAYTQAAPVGW
+407 LAYTQTAPVGW

-439 EATSHTQAPP
+439 DTISHTQAPP
-449 PRSDQMPP
+449 PRSEQMPP
-457 QPSGRVPATN
+457 QPSGQQTSAADDK
-467 EEQLPPPP
+467 QLPPPP

>member
-22 TQQGEHPHKAPLS
+22 TQQGEHPRKAPLS

-47 CNALLSIVGLA
+47 CNALLPIAGLA
-58 FHSPSFA
+58 FHRPSFA
-65 DIPAY
+65 DIASY

-94 VSVIILFVA
+94 VSIIILFVA
-103 FPIFA
+103 FPILA
-108 ACLEQ
+108 ACLGGH
-113 DYVYLASIGYL
+113 YVYLT
-124 AFIGGSVE
+124 FIGGSVE
-132 LVEFAIGHG
+132 IVESAIGHG
-141 IDELPFIIVAAL
+141 IDELPFIIVVAL

-170 PDKAPRSMAMPTPLN
+170 PDKAPRSMAMPTPIN

-193 IAPSSMSGIVAN
+193 IAPSSVSGIVAN

-237 SPAAPID
+237 SPAEPID

-268 LAVDAFYP
+268 LTVDAFLP
-276 DSYVSSVFRYGLDPF
+276 DSYVSHFFRDIQDPF
-291 TLLPLFVLLLCYFV
+291 TRSPLLVFLLCYFV
-305 TMIVVGIFLLM
+305 TMIVVGIFLLL

-339 TQVFISGNQNTITPN
+339 TQAFAFGHRNFDFPN
-354 LVFSM
+354 LVFS
-359 LNFWGQD
+359 LYNFSGQ
-366 GRNAFYWA
+366 GGHFAIYWA
-374 LNCVWILAAI
+374 LSCVWIVAAI
-384 FLQIPDRPATAS
+384 FLQIPDWPATAS
-396 AAAATAGVPPI
+396 AAAATAGAPPI
-407 LAYTQAAPVGW
+407 LAFPQTAPVGW
-418 AAQPAPIQ
+418 AAPAPIQ
-426 NATGPLFQEAPTA
+426 NATGPLFQEAPTVT
-439 EATSHTQAPP
+439 ATSPTQAPP

>member
-1 MSIPTGAPLPAAQPH
+1 MSIPTDAPLPAAQPH
-16 PTYAPY
+16 QTYAPY
-22 TQQGEHPHKAPLS
+22 TQQGKHPRKAPLS

-47 CNALLSIVGLA
+47 CNTLLSIAGLG
-58 FHSPSFA
+58 FHEPGFA
-65 DIPAY
+65 DITAH

-81 IKKTTATRYALAG
+81 IKKTAATRYALAG

-103 FPIFA
+103 FPILA
-108 ACLEQ
+108 ACLGHN
-113 DYVYLASIGYL
+113 YVYLT
-124 AFIGGSVE
+124 FIGGSVE
-132 LVEFAIGHG
+132 IVEFAINRG
-141 IDELPFIIVAAL
+141 IDGLPIIIT
-153 AALVT
+153 AALVVLLA
-158 LTWLLCAIGLLR
+158 LTWVLCAIGLLR
-170 PDKAPRSMAMPTPLN
+170 PDKAPRSSMAMPTPLN
-185 APIPYGAL
+185 ARIPYGAL
-193 IAPSSMSGIVAN
+193 IAPSSVSGIVAN
-205 TGPITGPGVSQYAH
+205 TGPVTGPGVSQYAH

-237 SPAAPID
+237 SPAEPID

-255 KMCSAAII
+255 KVCSAAIV

-268 LAVDAFYP
+268 LTVDAFVP
-276 DSYVSSVFRYGLDPF
+276 DSRVSDFFRDNQDPF
-291 TLLPLFVLLLCYFV
+291 ALLPLLVFFLCYFV
-305 TMIVVGIFLLM
+305 TMIVVGIFLLL

-339 TQVFISGNQNTITPN
+339 TESFAIRNFDFPN
-354 LVFSM
+354 LVISLFNVS
-359 LNFWGQD
+359 
-366 GRNAFYWA
+366 GRGGHIIIYWA

-384 FLQIPDRPATAS
+384 FLQIPDWPATAS
-396 AAAATAGVPPI
+396 ATAATAGPPPI
-407 LAYTQAAPVGW
+407 LAYTQPAPVGW

-439 EATSHTQAPP
+439 TATSHTQAPP
-449 PRSDQMPP
+449 PRSDQTPP
-457 QPSGRVPATN
+457 RPSGRVPATN

>member
-22 TQQGEHPHKAPLS
+22 TQQGEHPRKAPLS

-47 CNALLSIVGLA
+47 CNALLPIAGLE
-58 FHSPSFA
+58 FHYSRFA

-103 FPIFA
+103 FPILA
-108 ACLEQ
+108 ACLGGH
-113 DYVYLASIGYL
+113 YVYLT
-124 AFIGGSVE
+124 FIGGSVE
-132 LVEFAIGHG
+132 IVESAIGQG
-141 IDELPFIIVAAL
+141 IDGLPDIIITAL
-153 AALVT
+153 PALVT

-193 IAPSSMSGIVAN
+193 IAPSSVSGIVAN

-219 GQVSHAPVNMQYG
+219 GQVSHTPVNMQYG

-268 LAVDAFYP
+268 LTVDAFLP
-276 DSYVSSVFRYGLDPF
+276 DSYVSHFFRYIQDPF
-291 TLLPLFVLLLCYFV
+291 TRSPLLVFLLCYFV
-305 TMIVVGIFLLM
+305 TMIVVGIFLLL

-339 TQVFISGNQNTITPN
+339 TQAFAFRHSNFDFPN
-354 LVFSM
+354 LVISLDDFS
-359 LNFWGQD
+359 GH
-366 GRNAFYWA
+366 GEHIVIYWA

-439 EATSHTQAPP
+439 EATSPTQAPP
-449 PRSDQMPP
+449 PRSEQMPP

>member
-22 TQQGEHPHKAPLS
+22 TQQGEHPRKAPLS

-47 CNALLSIVGLA
+47 CNALLPIVGLA

-81 IKKTTATRYALAG
+81 IKKTAATRYALAG

-113 DYVYLASIGYL
+113 DYVYLASIG
-124 AFIGGSVE
+124 GSVE
-132 LVEFAIGHG
+132 IVESAIRNG
-141 IDELPFIIVAAL
+141 DELPTIIIVAL
-153 AALVT
+153 AFLLT

-170 PDKAPRSMAMPTPLN
+170 PDKAPRSSMAMPTPLN

-193 IAPSSMSGIVAN
+193 IAPSSVSGIVAN
-205 TGPITGPGVSQYAH
+205 TGPVTGPGVSQYMH
-219 GQVSHAPVNMQYG
+219 GQVSHTPVNMQYG

-237 SPAAPID
+237 SPAEPID

-255 KMCSAAII
+255 RLCCAAII

-268 LAVDAFYP
+268 LTVDAFLP
-276 DSYVSSVFRYGLDPF
+276 DSHVSHCFRDNPDPF
-291 TLLPLFVLLLCYFV
+291 THSPLLVFLLCYFV
-305 TMIVVGIFLLM
+305 TMIVVGIFLLL

-331 LQILVIPV
+331 LQIVVIPV
-339 TQVFISGNQNTITPN
+339 TESFTTRDFPN
-354 LVFSM
+354 LVFS
-359 LNFWGQD
+359 LFNLSGQ
-366 GRNAFYWA
+366 GGHIAIYWA

-384 FLQIPDRPATAS
+384 FLQIPDWPATAS
-396 AAAATAGVPPI
+396 ATAATAGVPPI
-407 LAYTQAAPVGW
+407 LAFPQPAPVGW

-439 EATSHTQAPP
+439 EATSPTQAPP

>member
-22 TQQGEHPHKAPLS
+22 TQQGEHPRKAPLS

-47 CNALLSIVGLA
+47 CNALLPFAGLE
-58 FHSPSFA
+58 FHYSRFA

-113 DYVYLASIGYL
+113 DYVYLA
-124 AFIGGSVE
+124 FIGGSVE
-132 LVEFAIGHG
+132 LVEFAIRNG
-141 IDELPFIIVAAL
+141 DELPTIIIVAL
-153 AALVT
+153 PFLLT

-193 IAPSSMSGIVAN
+193 IAPSSVSGIVAN

-374 LNCVWILAAI
+374 LNCVWIVAAI
-384 FLQIPDRPATAS
+384 FLQIPDWPAPAS

-439 EATSHTQAPP
+439 EATSPTQAPP
-449 PRSDQMPP
+449 PRSEQMPP

>member
-1 MSIPTGAPLPAAQPH
+1 MSVPTGAPLPAAQPH
-16 PTYAPY
+16 PAYAPY
-22 TQQGEHPHKAPLS
+22 TQQGKHPRKAPLS

-47 CNALLSIVGLA
+47 CNALLPIVGLLV
-58 FHSPSFA
+58 HSPSFA
-65 DIPAY
+65 DIAAY

-81 IKKTTATRYALAG
+81 IKKTAATRYALAG

-103 FPIFA
+103 FPILA
-108 ACLEQ
+108 ACLER
-113 DYVYLASIGYL
+113 DYVYLT
-124 AFIGGSVE
+124 FIGESVE
-132 LVEFAIGHG
+132 IVESAIGHG
-141 IDELPFIIVAAL
+141 IDGLPFIIIAAL
-153 AALVT
+153 ATLLT

-170 PDKAPRSMAMPTPLN
+170 PDKAPRSSMAMPTPLN

-193 IAPSSMSGIVAN
+193 IAPSSVSGIVAN
-205 TGPITGPGVSQYAH
+205 TGPVTGPGVSQYMH
-219 GQVSHAPVNMQYG
+219 GQVSHTPVNMQYG

-237 SPAAPID
+237 SPAEPID

-255 KMCSAAII
+255 RLCCAAII

-268 LAVDAFYP
+268 LTVDAFLP
-276 DSYVSSVFRYGLDPF
+276 DSHVSHCFRDNPDPF
-291 TLLPLFVLLLCYFV
+291 THSPLLVFLLCYFV
-305 TMIVVGIFLLM
+305 TMIVVGIFLLL

-331 LQILVIPV
+331 LQIVVIPV
-339 TQVFISGNQNTITPN
+339 TESFTTRDFPN
-354 LVFSM
+354 LVFS
-359 LNFWGQD
+359 LFNLSGQ
-366 GRNAFYWA
+366 GGHIVIYWA

-384 FLQIPDRPATAS
+384 FLQIPDWPATAS
-396 AAAATAGVPPI
+396 ATAATAGVPPI
-407 LAYTQAAPVGW
+407 LAFPQPAPVGW
-418 AAQPAPIQ
+418 AAPAPIQ

-439 EATSHTQAPP
+439 TATSHTQAPP

>member
-22 TQQGEHPHKAPLS
+22 TQQGEHPRKAPLS

-81 IKKTTATRYALAG
+81 IKKTAATRYALAG

-113 DYVYLASIGYL
+113 DYVYLA
-124 AFIGGSVE
+124 FIGGSVE
-132 LVEFAIGHG
+132 LVEFAIRNG
-141 IDELPFIIVAAL
+141 DELPTIIIVVL
-153 AALVT
+153 AFLLT

-170 PDKAPRSMAMPTPLN
+170 PDKAPRSSMAMPTPLN

-193 IAPSSMSGIVAN
+193 IAPSSVSGIVAN
-205 TGPITGPGVSQYAH
+205 TGPVTGPGVSQYMH
-219 GQVSHAPVNMQYG
+219 GQVSHTPVNMQYG

-255 KMCSAAII
+255 QLCSAAII

-268 LAVDAFYP
+268 LTVDAFLP
-276 DSYVSSVFRYGLDPF
+276 DSHVSDFFRDNPDPF
-291 TLLPLFVLLLCYFV
+291 THSPLLVFLLCYFV
-305 TMIVVGIFLLM
+305 TMIVVGIFLLL

-331 LQILVIPV
+331 LQIVVIPV
-339 TQVFISGNQNTITPN
+339 TESFTTRDFPN
-354 LVFSM
+354 LVFS
-359 LNFWGQD
+359 LFNLSGQ
-366 GRNAFYWA
+366 GGHIVIYWA

-384 FLQIPDRPATAS
+384 FLQIPDWPATAS
-396 AAAATAGVPPI
+396 ATAAAAGVPPI
-407 LAYTQAAPVGW
+407 LAFPQPAPVGW

-439 EATSHTQAPP
+439 TATSHTQAPP

>member
-22 TQQGEHPHKAPLS
+22 TQQGEHPRKAPLS

-58 FHSPSFA
+58 FHRPSFA
-65 DIPAY
+65 DIASY

-94 VSVIILFVA
+94 VSIIILFVA
-103 FPIFA
+103 FPILA
-108 ACLEQ
+108 ACLGGH
-113 DYVYLASIGYL
+113 YVYLT
-124 AFIGGSVE
+124 FIGGSVE
-132 LVEFAIGHG
+132 IVESAIGHG
-141 IDELPFIIVAAL
+141 IDELPFIIVVAL

-170 PDKAPRSMAMPTPLN
+170 PDKAPRSMAMPTPIN

-193 IAPSSMSGIVAN
+193 IAPSSVSGIVAN

-237 SPAAPID
+237 SPAEPID

-268 LAVDAFYP
+268 LTVDAFLP
-276 DSYVSSVFRYGLDPF
+276 DSYVSHFFRDIQDPF
-291 TLLPLFVLLLCYFV
+291 TRSPLLVFLLCYFV
-305 TMIVVGIFLLM
+305 TMIVVGIFLLL

-339 TQVFISGNQNTITPN
+339 TQAFAFGHRNFDFPN
-354 LVFSM
+354 LVFS
-359 LNFWGQD
+359 LYNFSGQ
-366 GRNAFYWA
+366 GGHFAIYWA
-374 LNCVWILAAI
+374 LSCVWIVAAI
-384 FLQIPDRPATAS
+384 FLQIPDWPATAS
-396 AAAATAGVPPI
+396 AAAATAGAPPI
-407 LAYTQAAPVGW
+407 LAFPQTAPVGW

>member
-1 MSIPTGAPLPAAQPH
+1 
-16 PTYAPY
+16 
-22 TQQGEHPHKAPLS
+22 
-35 GRARALT
+35 
-42 ITIIV
+42 
-47 CNALLSIVGLA
+47 
-58 FHSPSFA
+58 
-65 DIPAY
+65 

-113 DYVYLASIGYL
+113 DYVYLT
-124 AFIGGSVE
+124 FIGESVKM
-132 LVEFAIGHG
+132 VKFAIESGWFEG
-141 IDELPFIIVAAL
+141 IIIVAL
-153 AALVT
+153 ATLLT

-193 IAPSSMSGIVAN
+193 IAPSSVSGIVAN
-205 TGPITGPGVSQYAH
+205 TGPVTGPGVSQYMH
-219 GQVSHAPVNMQYG
+219 GQVSHTPVNMQYG

-237 SPAAPID
+237 SPAEPID

-255 KMCSAAII
+255 RLCCAAII

-268 LAVDAFYP
+268 LTVDAFLP
-276 DSYVSSVFRYGLDPF
+276 DSHVSHFFRDNPDPF
-291 TLLPLFVLLLCYFV
+291 THSPLLVFLLCYFV
-305 TMIVVGIFLLM
+305 TMIVVGIFLLL

-331 LQILVIPV
+331 LQIVVIPV
-339 TQVFISGNQNTITPN
+339 TESFTTRNFPN
-354 LVFSM
+354 LVFS
-359 LNFWGQD
+359 LFNLSGQ
-366 GRNAFYWA
+366 GGHIVIYWA

-384 FLQIPDRPATAS
+384 FLQIPDWPATAS
-396 AAAATAGVPPI
+396 ATAATAGAPPI
-407 LAYTQAAPVGW
+407 LAYTQTAPVGW
-418 AAQPAPIQ
+418 AAPAPIQ
-426 NATGPLFQEAPTA
+426 NAPGPLFQEAPTVT
-439 EATSHTQAPP
+439 ATSHTQAPP